1 MLVLHEAHTEYLFAQ
16 RGVSS
21 VVRRCVNKHTGQ
33 EFAVKIIEIT
43 AEKMTVQQLEEVKS
57 STLKE
62 IHVLNVLKG
71 HPSISEF

>member
-1 MLVLHEAHTEYLFAQ
+1 MLILHKAHIEHLSAC

-43 AEKMTVQQLEEVKS
+43 AEKLTAQQLKEVKN